1 MRMTVQRRKDSGLPH
16 VFQHKVADIRGGVS
30 VKTSE
35 LGGEFLH
42 EGVVLS
48 VPENGICHV
57 VKLALVIAAV
67 AATDT
72 AIKVKKTHNF
82 KEGDF
87 VMFAEGGKAYAITSI
102 DRTSNK
108 TFDTITV
115 GTALGE
121 ISKGGFLIEAAE
133 ESATTTSK
141 LKFTPLAVNGT
152 GQVVDPK
159 SNLNTDAWLIG
170 VTKGNPLPEC
180 VAKYITGIINY

>member
-1 MRMTVQRRKDSGLPH
+1 MGMTVQRRKDSRLPH
-16 VFQHKVADIRGGVS
+16 VFMHKIADIRGGVS

-35 LGGEFLH
+35 LGGDFLH
-42 EGVVLS
+42 EGAVLS

-57 VKLALVIAAV
+57 VKLALVVAAV
-67 AATDT
+67 AASDT

-87 VMFAEGGKAYAITSI
+87 VMFAEGGKAYAITAI

-121 ISKGGFLIEAAE
+121 ISEGGFLVEAKA
-133 ESATTTSK
+133 ESATTTSE
-141 LKFTPLAVNGT
+141 LKFEPLSMVGT
-152 GQVVDPK
+152 GKQVDTK

-180 VAKYITGIINY
+180 VAKYLSGIINY